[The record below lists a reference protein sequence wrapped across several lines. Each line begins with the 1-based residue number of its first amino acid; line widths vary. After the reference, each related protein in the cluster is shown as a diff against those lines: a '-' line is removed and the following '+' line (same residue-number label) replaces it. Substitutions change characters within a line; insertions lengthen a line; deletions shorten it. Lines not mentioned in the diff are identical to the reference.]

1 MFSIYRHQT
10 HNNFHYEIQI
20 KKRAHLKSNRPLDI
34 HKGLRLIEA
43 ARTPSLKLLSQL
55 VSNARFL
62 LVQERCRICDRFIH
76 PEIPHFDYANYA
88 PPGRYL
94 INGKK
99 KESEAVCR
107 SCCRAIRFSTPIW
120 RNILTGAGGRVIRA
134 LPVFSG
140 AKFDG
145 DAKTLIHAFKYDADI
160 LLEKDLTVLAWRAWR
175 LLTRTTPINKWNSP
189 DQKPLLVPV
198 PLHWWRERRRGFN
211 QSEMIAKGLA
221 NATGLKLS
229 SKALMRDR
237 NTAPQQKLSREERTK
252 NLHDAFWADHSIVKG
267 KTIILIDDVCTT
279 GATLIECAYALRN
292 AGATN
297 VLALTLA
304 TVELNNS

>member
-1 MFSIYRHQT
+1 MFSIYRHQRHSNFQYQMQFKRIERLRNNERFNT
-10 HNNFHYEIQI
+10 HTHLYQ
-20 KKRAHLKSNRPLDI
+20 KKLIRP
-34 HKGLRLIEA
+34 
-43 ARTPSLKLLSQL
+43 PSLRVLGQL

-76 PEIPHFDYANYA
+76 PEIPHFDHSKYA

-99 KESEAVCR
+99 TESEVVCR
-107 SCCRAIRFSTPIW
+107 KCCQAIRFSRPIW
-120 RNILTGAGGRVIRA
+120 TNLLTGTGGRVIRA

-140 AKFDG
+140 AKFESE
-145 DAKTLIHAFKYDADI
+145 AKTLIHAFKYESDI
-160 LLEKDLTVLAWRAWR
+160 LLAKDLGVLAWRAWR
-175 LLTRTTPINKWNSP
+175 LLTRTTPINKWNAP

-211 QSEMIAKGLA
+211 QSELIAKGLA
-221 NATGLKLS
+221 KATGLKVPT
-229 SKALMRDR
+229 KALMRNR
-237 NTAPQQKLSREERTK
+237 NTAPQQRLTREERTK
-252 NLHDAFWADHSIVKG
+252 NLHDAFWADGLIVKG

-279 GATLIECAYALRN
+279 GATLIECAYALRK
-292 AGATN
+292 AGAAN

-304 TVELNNS
+304 RVELSK